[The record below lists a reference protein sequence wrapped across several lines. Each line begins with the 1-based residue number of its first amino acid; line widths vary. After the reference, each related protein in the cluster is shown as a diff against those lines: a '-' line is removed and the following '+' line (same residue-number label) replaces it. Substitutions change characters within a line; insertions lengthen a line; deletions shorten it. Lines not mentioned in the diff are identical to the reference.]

1 MLRRVIFA
9 ALLVVTMSLQSIS
22 AFSSGISISIHNRYV
37 KLNEQS
43 TLMSTNDDNH
53 QSTPLIDLQ
62 TFLRLCDLVESGG
75 EAKTVIQ
82 NSECMLNGNIET
94 RRSKKLFAGDK
105 VSFGNVIDIDV
116 ATQVDKMGY
125 VFKPKKKKVKP
136 LPKID
141 ADGNLEFKGR
151 FRSEEFREERK
162 RKKRRKHPSK
172 HSYLDIQTSSIQ

>member
-9 ALLVVTMSLQSIS
+9 ALLVVSMSLQSIS

-37 KLNEQS
+37 KLNQQS
-43 TLMSTNDDNH
+43 TLMMSTNDDN
-53 QSTPLIDLQ
+53 QQPLIDLQ
-62 TFLRLCDLVESGG
+62 TFLRLCDLVDSGG

-82 NSECMLNGNIET
+82 NSQCMLNGNIET

-105 VSFGNVIDIDV
+105 VSFRDVIDIDV

-136 LPKID
+136 LPEID

-151 FRSEEFREERK
+151 YRSEEWREERK
-162 RKKRRKHPSK
+162 RKKLERKIQNKEESSK
-172 HSYLDIQTSSIQ
+172 

>member
-1 MLRRVIFA
+1 MVIIFV
-9 ALLVVTMSLQSIS
+9 ALLAVAISLQSIS
-22 AFSSGISISIHNRYV
+22 GFSSGMSIHNRYV
-37 KLNEQS
+37 KLNQQS
-43 TLMSTNDDNH
+43 TLMMSTNDDN
-53 QSTPLIDLQ
+53 QQPLIDLQ
-62 TFLRLCDLVESGG
+62 TFLRLCDLVDSGG

-82 NSECMLNGNIET
+82 NSQCLLNGNIET

-105 VSFGNVIDIDV
+105 VSFGNVIDLDV

-151 FRSEEFREERK
+151 YRSEEFREERK
-162 RKKRRKHPSK
+162 KRKLERK
-172 HSYLDIQTSSIQ
+172 IQNKKK

>member
-1 MLRRVIFA
+1 
-9 ALLVVTMSLQSIS
+9 
-22 AFSSGISISIHNRYV
+22 
-37 KLNEQS
+37 
-43 TLMSTNDDNH
+43 
-53 QSTPLIDLQ
+53 
-62 TFLRLCDLVESGG
+62 
-75 EAKTVIQ
+75 
-82 NSECMLNGNIET
+82 MLNGKIET

-162 RKKRRKHPSK
+162 RKKLERKIQNKKESSK
-172 HSYLDIQTSSIQ
+172 

>member
-9 ALLVVTMSLQSIS
+9 VLLVVTMSLQSVS
-22 AFSSGISISIHNRYV
+22 AFSSGISISIHNR
-37 KLNEQS
+37 S
-43 TLMSTNDDNH
+43 TLVKMTSTTDDNQ

-62 TFLRLCDLVESGG
+62 TFLRLCDLVDSGG
-75 EAKTVIQ
+75 EAKNMIQ
-82 NSECMLNGNIET
+82 NSKCMLNGKIET

-151 FRSEEFREERK
+151 ISIETMQQSFA
-162 RKKRRKHPSK
+162 PCCCW
-172 HSYLDIQTSSIQ
+172 SSIESYTD

>member
-9 ALLVVTMSLQSIS
+9 ALLVVTAVSLQSVS
-22 AFSSGISISIHNRYV
+22 AFSSGISISIHNRCA
-37 KLNEQS
+37 KLYQQS
-43 TLMSTNDDNH
+43 TLMTSTTDDNQ

-62 TFLRLCDLVESGG
+62 TFLRLCDLVDSGG

-82 NSECMLNGNIET
+82 NSQCLLNGNIET

-105 VSFGNVIDIDV
+105 VSFGNVIDLDV

-125 VFKPKKKKVKP
+125 VFRPKKKKVKP

-141 ADGNLEFKGR
+141 DDGDLEFKGR
-151 FRSEEFREERK
+151 YRSEEWREERK
-162 RKKRRKHPSK
+162 KKKLERKVQNKKESSK
-172 HSYLDIQTSSIQ
+172 